1 MTTRHSKFRLKRS
14 QANSEILELLGFEDP
29 SIVGSWLSFDRS
41 NLRVSERADEL
52 SYVRLEGVLEA
63 VRDRIQSKLPASW
76 DVLLS
81 GEMALTFDWIRD
93 VQGTQVRSFPTA
105 FALVYLMV
113 AIFLRSLRLS
123 LAAMVPTLLPI
134 VVTLGVMGWAG
145 MSLDVA
151 RAMIAAVL
159 MGIAVDAGI
168 YLTSAYKRRRDAG
181 CASREAIRGA
191 VLEVGRAVV
200 TTSLALGFLTLM
212 GSAWHAVSSF
222 GVAVALAIIVA
233 LAGALLVFP
242 AMIFAVAGR
251 AADIPAGDAAAVED
265 PAA

>member
-1 MTTRHSKFRLKRS
+1 M
-14 QANSEILELLGFEDP
+14 
-29 SIVGSWLSFDRS
+29 
-41 NLRVSERADEL
+41 
-52 SYVRLEGVLEA
+52 
-63 VRDRIQSKLPASW
+63 
-76 DVLLS
+76 LLS
-81 GEMALTFDWIRD
+81 GEVALTFDWIRD

-113 AIFLRSLRLS
+113 AIFLRSVRLS

-159 MGIAVDAGI
+159 MGIAVDDGI

-181 CASREAIRGA
+181 YASRDAIRGA

-200 TTSLALGFLTLM
+200 TTSLALALGFLTLM

-251 AADIPAGDAAAVED
+251 AAGIPAGDAASVEH
-265 PAA
+265 PASWKGTAGRRTTADKTGRVRTISRQISS